1 MNRRP
6 DSDGETERRDGD
18 ATGGELGGRFI
29 RRDRDR
35 SNVSLARHGSGPA
48 AVARAYASQVHP
60 VFMLP
65 PVATALFGA
74 ALAGA
79 GARVFDPAVAL
90 VFAGAAFFAVYTA
103 HVKDGYVDFH
113 RRGED
118 DDHPMTERGC
128 RLGLAGATVGFFA
141 CLGGLVVLVPPA
153 AAPLAVA
160 LAAPMW
166 AIGYLHAPQFDTNP
180 ATTTLGYP
188 VGIGLCLLGGYAA
201 QTGTLAL
208 APVALAAVFVVTLG
222 GVKVIDDSQDY
233 AYDRSID
240 KRTVAVVLGPARARS
255 VAVAALGVG
264 LFAVVPLSVTGVL
277 PPSAP
282 GASLAFGAVAAVAVR
297 ADARTATMLLVRGA
311 YLFLAGL
318 LVAVFFRPLVTAGV
332 ALPDVTVVGPYTY
345 LATEALFGTAAAVLL
360 ARAGRT
366 AAWRAARTVAA
377 VYPVAY
383 VWDWYTL
390 EVGVF
395 SIPMRTGVEL
405 FAIPLEEHLFMI
417 VVPALVL
424 GIHETVNPRGD
435 GAVDTGGDSDGRD
448 SRDDRDDRD
457 GRESE
462 SD

>member
-1 MNRRP
+1 M
-6 DSDGETERRDGD
+6 
-18 ATGGELGGRFI
+18 AI
-29 RRDRDR
+29 
-35 SNVSLARHGSGPA
+35 ARHGRGPT

-79 GARVFDPAVAL
+79 FDPALAL
-90 VFAGAAFFAVYTA
+90 VHAGTAFFAVYTA

-128 RLGLAGATVGFFA
+128 RLGLAGATVGFLA
-141 CLGGLVVLVPPA
+141 SLAGVAVLAEPT

-160 LAAPMW
+160 VAAPTW

-180 ATTTLGYP
+180 VTTTLGYP
-188 VGIGLCLLGGYAA
+188 VGVGLCLLGGYAA
-201 QTGTLAL
+201 QTGTLARR
-208 APVALAAVFVVTLG
+208 PVAVAGVLVVTLA
-222 GVKVIDDSQDY
+222 GVKVIDDAQDY
-233 AYDRSID
+233 GYDRSIG
-240 KRTVAVVLGPARARS
+240 KRTVAVALGPSRARS
-255 VAVAALGVG
+255 LAVAALGVG
-264 LFAVVPLSVTGVL
+264 LFAVVPLAITGVL

-282 GASLAFGAVAAVAVR
+282 VASLAFGAVAAVAVR
-297 ADARTATMLLVRGA
+297 RDPETATMLLVRGA

-318 LVAVFFRPLVTAGV
+318 LVAVFFRPLAGV
-332 ALPDVTVVGPYTY
+332 PLPNVTVLGPYTY
-345 LATEALFGTAAAVLL
+345 LATEAVFGAVALALL
-360 ARAGRT
+360 VRRGRDALWRAGRT
-366 AAWRAARTVAA
+366 VAA
-377 VYPVAY
+377 LYPVAY

-405 FAIPLEEHLFMI
+405 VGIPIEEHVFMI

-424 GIHETVNPRGD
+424 GIHETLHPREDGD
-435 GAVDTGGDSDGRD
+435 EATESGAGTERL
-448 SRDDRDDRD
+448 
-457 GRESE
+457 
-462 SD
+462 

>member
-1 MNRRP
+1 M
-6 DSDGETERRDGD
+6 
-18 ATGGELGGRFI
+18 AI
-29 RRDRDR
+29 
-35 SNVSLARHGSGPA
+35 ARHGRGPA

-74 ALAGA
+74 ALSGRFA
-79 GARVFDPAVAL
+79 PAVAL
-90 VFAGAAFFAVYTA
+90 VYAGAAFFAVYTA

-128 RLGLAGATVGFFA
+128 RLGLLGSTLGFLA
-141 CLGGLVVLVPPA
+141 CLGALVAVA
-153 AAPLAVA
+153 TPLAVA

-180 ATTTLGYP
+180 VTTTLGYP
-188 VGIGLCLLGGYAA
+188 VGIALCLLGGYAA

-208 APVALAAVFVVTLG
+208 APLALSAVFVVTLA
-222 GVKVIDDSQDY
+222 GVKVIDDAQDY
-233 AYDRSID
+233 GYDRSIG
-240 KRTVAVVLGPARARS
+240 KRTVAVALGRRRARRL
-255 VAVAALGVG
+255 AIAALAAG

-282 GASLAFGAVAAVAVR
+282 AASLAFGAVAAVA
-297 ADARTATMLLVRGA
+297 ARKDDTTATMLLVRGA

-318 LVAVFFRPLVTAGV
+318 LVAVSFRPLAGV
-332 ALPDVTVVGPYTY
+332 PLPDITVLGPYTY
-345 LATEALFGTAAAVLL
+345 LATEVAFGAVALALLVRAGPAALRRAAV
-360 ARAGRT
+360 
-366 AAWRAARTVAA
+366 TVAA

-395 SIPMRTGVEL
+395 SIPMRTGIEVL
-405 FAIPLEEHLFMI
+405 GIPVEEHLFML

-424 GIHETVNPRGD
+424 GVHETLHARTGEPNAD
-435 GAVDTGGDSDGRD
+435 GGAGTDADSGAGTDAD
-448 SRDDRDDRD
+448 SGAGTDAAPDATDR
-457 GRESE
+457 
-462 SD
+462 